1 MLPSVYVAVTHRL
14 KTVDHR
20 ALIIIVVNL
29 LDFVLNETHYIVR
42 QVRYDTVS
50 LLCAIAK
57 TYATL
62 SQRTIFIMY

>member
-50 LLCAIAK
+50 
-57 TYATL
+57 
-62 SQRTIFIMY
+62 